1 MQSNKLPI
9 FTFNNIYL
17 SKWIGKN
24 VGGLNFPLQILTW
37 IILSLLL
44 LNMSSEINI
53 PILISTTVLYKYSW
67 PNTFSISAPISP
79 TQETCK
85 HLLEISHGENF
96 YHLRPTCCFKWGLKN
111 RCFKYRHKNLWIS
124 FVLFLIINRSCSL

>member
-1 MQSNKLPI
+1 MICCEEMNYVDYFALIKNIKHYKPHRKFLILVVCYTDSQLINKKCISAIQIQYFKLYFSIKNHMQSNKLPI

-17 SKWIGKN
+17 SKWIYKN

-67 PNTFSISAPISP
+67 PNTFSI
-79 TQETCK
+79 
-85 HLLEISHGENF
+85 
-96 YHLRPTCCFKWGLKN
+96 
-111 RCFKYRHKNLWIS
+111 
-124 FVLFLIINRSCSL
+124 